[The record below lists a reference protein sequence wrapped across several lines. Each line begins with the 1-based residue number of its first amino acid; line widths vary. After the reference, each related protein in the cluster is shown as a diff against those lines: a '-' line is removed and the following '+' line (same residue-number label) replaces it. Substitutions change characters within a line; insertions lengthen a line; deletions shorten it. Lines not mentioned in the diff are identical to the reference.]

1 MVAETI
7 TAIRRHNKPP
17 ARQHPQPSHGSQK
30 RQASRAGKRGGAE
43 LQVGRKSKIM
53 STRDNPSAPVDP
65 AERPR
70 GVVAS
75 LVYVFE
81 RVMPDPFVL
90 SIGLT
95 FIVSVMAVAFAP
107 HGSVSVVLAS
117 WYSGTFNILAFAL
130 QMILILATGYAIA
143 DAPIVQRGLRTLATK
158 ADTPARAALV
168 VFPIV
173 AVAAWLNWGLG
184 LVVGALLSREIARR
198 VRVDFAWLVAGSYSA
213 WSVCNSGLSSSIAL
227 SQASHG
233 NALNLVEKATG
244 QVVPLSETVFAP
256 FVFIPTVLVV
266 IVMTAIFIWMH
277 PKQEHVV
284 AFIDAPGTASS
295 TASEADP
302 HARAALPGSSL
313 SFAARAENSLLGTL
327 FLLLLGGGYLAMTW
341 HTLGFELDIN
351 TTILIFLLAGLALQ
365 RTPIAYADAIR
376 RAARQTGSMLLQ
388 YPVYG
393 GIMGIMTG
401 TGLASMIAKTFVAIA
416 TPVTLPVLSFLS
428 SLIITLLI
436 PSAGGHWAVQGP
448 FVLPAALSLHASVP
462 RTAMAVAMAENVSN
476 MLQPFWAVP
485 VVAIA
490 GIRIQRVMGYTAVTF
505 VVSLVIYVAAL
516 WLIP

>member
-1 MVAETI
+1 MDQRDTDS
-7 TAIRRHNKPP
+7 THS
-17 ARQHPQPSHGSQK
+17 HP
-30 RQASRAGKRGGAE
+30 ASR
-43 LQVGRKSKIM
+43 
-53 STRDNPSAPVDP
+53 
-65 AERPR
+65 ERQR
-70 GVVAS
+70 GVVAG

-81 RVMPDPFVL
+81 QVMPDPFVL
-90 SIGLT
+90 SVGLT
-95 FIVSVMAVAFAP
+95 LVVIVLAFIFAP
-107 HGSVSVVLAS
+107 HASVPVILTS
-117 WYSGTFNILAFAL
+117 WYGGTFNILGFAL

-143 DAPIVQRGLRTLATK
+143 EAPIVQRGLRAM
-158 ADTPARAALV
+158 AAGVHSPARAALL

-184 LVVGALLSREIARR
+184 LIVGALLSREIAKR
-198 VRVDFAWLVAGSYSA
+198 VKVDFAWLVAGSYSA

-244 QVVPLSETVFAP
+244 QVIPLSQTVFAP

-266 IVMTAIFIWMH
+266 VVMTAIFIKMH
-277 PKQEHVV
+277 PKPEHVV
-284 AFIDAPGTASS
+284 AFSETAPESAADAHA
-295 TASEADP
+295 EQADP
-302 HARAALPGSSL
+302 HARGAAPT
-313 SFAARAENSLLGTL
+313 SFAARAERSMLGTL
-327 FLLLLGGGYLAMTW
+327 ILLILGVGYLAMTW
-341 HTLGFELDIN
+341 HAKGFELDIN
-351 TTILIFLLAGLALQ
+351 TTILIFLLVGLALQ

-401 TGLASMIAKTFVAIA
+401 TGLASAIAKTFVAIA
-416 TPVTLPVLSFLS
+416 TPVTLPVLSYLS

-462 RTAMAVAMAENVSN
+462 RTAMGVAMAENVSN

-505 VVSLVIYVAAL
+505 VVSLVIYGAAL

>member
-1 MVAETI
+1 MDNSKAGSAHPHPHSNERRRGLVA
-7 TAIRRHNKPP
+7 
-17 ARQHPQPSHGSQK
+17 G
-30 RQASRAGKRGGAE
+30 
-43 LQVGRKSKIM
+43 
-53 STRDNPSAPVDP
+53 
-65 AERPR
+65 
-70 GVVAS
+70 

-81 RVMPDPFVL
+81 QVMPDPFVL

-95 FIVSVMAVAFAP
+95 LVVILLAFGFAP
-107 HGSVSVVLAS
+107 HASLPVILTS
-117 WYSGTFNILAFAL
+117 WYGGTFNILGFAL

-143 DAPIVQRGLRTLATK
+143 EAPLVQRGLRAM
-158 ADTPARAALV
+158 AAGVHTPARAALL

-184 LVVGALLSREIARR
+184 LIVGALLSREIAKR
-198 VRVDFAWLVAGSYSA
+198 VKVDFAWLVAGSYSA

-244 QVVPLSETVFAP
+244 QVIPLSQTVFAP

-266 IVMTAIFIWMH
+266 VVMTAIFIWMH
-277 PKQEHVV
+277 PKAEHVV
-284 AFIDAPGTASS
+284 AFSETAPEAGGDAKAN
-295 TASEADP
+295 ADADP
-302 HARAALPGSSL
+302 HARGALPS
-313 SFAARAENSLLGTL
+313 SFAARAERSMLGTL
-327 FLLLLGGGYLAMTW
+327 ILLVLGIGYLAMTW
-341 HTLGFELDIN
+341 HAKGFELDIN
-351 TTILIFLLAGLALQ
+351 TTILIFLLVGLALQ

-416 TPVTLPVLSFLS
+416 TPVTLPVLSYLS

-462 RTAMAVAMAENVSN
+462 RTAMGVAMAENVSN

-505 VVSLVIYVAAL
+505 AVSLIIYGAAL

>member
-1 MVAETI
+1 MLAF
-7 TAIRRHNKPP
+7 
-17 ARQHPQPSHGSQK
+17 
-30 RQASRAGKRGGAE
+30 
-43 LQVGRKSKIM
+43 L
-53 STRDNPSAPVDP
+53 
-65 AERPR
+65 
-70 GVVAS
+70 
-75 LVYVFE
+75 
-81 RVMPDPFVL
+81 
-90 SIGLT
+90 
-95 FIVSVMAVAFAP
+95 FAP
-107 HGSVSVVLAS
+107 HASVPVILTS
-117 WYSGTFNILAFAL
+117 WYGGTFNILGFAL

-143 DAPIVQRGLRTLATK
+143 EAPLVQRGLRAM
-158 ADTPARAALV
+158 AASVSSPARAALL

-173 AVAAWLNWGLG
+173 GVAAWLNWGLG
-184 LVVGALLSREIARR
+184 LIVGALLSREIAKR
-198 VRVDFAWLVAGSYSA
+198 VKVDFAWLVAGSYSA

-244 QVVPLSETVFAP
+244 QVIPLSQTVFAP

-266 IVMTAIFIWMH
+266 VVMTAIFIKMH
-277 PKQEHVV
+277 PKPEHVV
-284 AFIDAPGTASS
+284 AFSETTPEAGANAPAD
-295 TASEADP
+295 EADP
-302 HARAALPGSSL
+302 HARGAAPT
-313 SFAARAENSLLGTL
+313 SFAARAERSMLGTL
-327 FLLLLGGGYLAMTW
+327 ILLVLGIGYLAMTW
-341 HTLGFELDIN
+341 HAKGFELDIN

-401 TGLASMIAKTFVAIA
+401 TGLASMIAKSFVAIA
-416 TPVTLPVLSFLS
+416 TPVTLPVLSYLS

-462 RTAMAVAMAENVSN
+462 RTAMGVAMAENVSN

-490 GIRIQRVMGYTAVTF
+490 GIKIQRVMGYTAVTF
-505 VVSLVIYVAAL
+505 VVSLIIYGVAL

>member
-1 MVAETI
+1 MNGLQKT
-7 TAIRRHNKPP
+7 P
-17 ARQHPQPSHGSQK
+17 AAAP
-30 RQASRAGKRGGAE
+30 RAP
-43 LQVGRKSKIM
+43 GR
-53 STRDNPSAPVDP
+53 
-65 AERPR
+65 R

-81 RVMPDPFVL
+81 QVMPDPFVL

-95 FIVSVMAVAFAP
+95 LVVVLLSAFFAP
-107 HGSVSVVLAS
+107 HGSLPTILGS
-117 WYSGTFNILAFAL
+117 WYEGTFKILGFAL

-143 DAPIVQRGLRTLATK
+143 AAPIVQRGLRALA
-158 ADTPARAALV
+158 AGVQTPTRAALL
-168 VFPIV
+168 VFPVV
-173 AVAAWLNWGLG
+173 AIAAWLNWGLG

-198 VRVDFAWLVAGSYSA
+198 SRIDFAWLVAGSYSA

-244 QVVPLSETVFAP
+244 HIVPLSETVFAP
-256 FVFIPTVLVV
+256 FVLIPTILVV
-266 IVMTAIFIWMH
+266 VVMGVIFVLIH
-277 PKQEHVV
+277 PKDDDV
-284 AFIDAPGTASS
+284 APFVERSETI
-295 TASEADP
+295 EADS
-302 HARAALPGSSL
+302 HARESAPD
-313 SFAARAENSLLGTL
+313 SFASRVEQSMIGT
-327 FLLLLGGGYLAMTW
+327 LLLLALGVGYLGMTW
-341 HTLGFELDIN
+341 STKGFELDIN
-351 TTILIFLLAGLALQ
+351 TTILIFLLIGLALQ
-365 RTPIAYADAIR
+365 RSPIAYAGAIR
-376 RAARQTGSMLLQ
+376 RAAAQTGPMLLQ

-401 TGLASMIAKTFVAIA
+401 TGLASVIAKAFVAIA
-416 TPVTLPVLSFLS
+416 TPATLAVWSFLS

-448 FVLPAALSLHASVP
+448 FVLPAALTLHAPVA
-462 RTAMAVAMAENVSN
+462 RTAMGVAMAENVSN

-490 GIRIQRVMGYTAVTF
+490 GIRIQRVMGYTAITF
-505 VVSLVIYVAAL
+505 VVSLVIYVLAL

>member
-1 MVAETI
+1 MDQRDTDSA
-7 TAIRRHNKPP
+7 HPNPKPHSRSRE
-17 ARQHPQPSHGSQK
+17 RQG
-30 RQASRAGKRGGAE
+30 
-43 LQVGRKSKIM
+43 
-53 STRDNPSAPVDP
+53 
-65 AERPR
+65 
-70 GVVAS
+70 GVVAG

-81 RVMPDPFVL
+81 QVMPDPFVL

-95 FIVSVMAVAFAP
+95 LVVIVLAFIFAP
-107 HGSVSVVLAS
+107 HASVPVILTS
-117 WYSGTFNILAFAL
+117 WYGGTFNILGFAL

-143 DAPIVQRGLRTLATK
+143 EAPIVQRGLRAM
-158 ADTPARAALV
+158 AAGVRTPARAALL

-184 LVVGALLSREIARR
+184 LIVGALLSREIAKR
-198 VRVDFAWLVAGSYSA
+198 VKVDFAWLVAGSYSA

-244 QVVPLSETVFAP
+244 QVIPLSETVFAP

-266 IVMTAIFIWMH
+266 VVMTAIFIKMH
-277 PKQEHVV
+277 PKPEHVV
-284 AFIDAPGTASS
+284 AFGETAPDASAQARGEPA
-295 TASEADP
+295 EHADP
-302 HARAALPGSSL
+302 HARGAAPT
-313 SFAARAENSLLGTL
+313 SFAARAERSMLGTL
-327 FLLLLGGGYLAMTW
+327 ILLVLGIGYLAMTW
-341 HTLGFELDIN
+341 HAKGFELDIN
-351 TTILIFLLAGLALQ
+351 TTILIFLLVGLALQ

-401 TGLASMIAKTFVAIA
+401 TGLASTIAKTFVAIA
-416 TPVTLPVLSFLS
+416 TPVTLPVLSYLS

-462 RTAMAVAMAENVSN
+462 RTAMGVAMAENVSN

-505 VVSLVIYVAAL
+505 VVSLVIYGAAL

>member
-1 MVAETI
+1 VSASKTVDKRHI
-7 TAIRRHNKPP
+7 DAANTNHAARR
-17 ARQHPQPSHGSQK
+17 
-30 RQASRAGKRGGAE
+30 RGI
-43 LQVGRKSKIM
+43 VP
-53 STRDNPSAPVDP
+53 T
-65 AERPR
+65 
-70 GVVAS
+70 

-81 RVMPDPFVL
+81 QVMPDPFVL

-95 FIVSVMAVAFAP
+95 LVVSLVAVAFAP
-107 HGSVSVVLAS
+107 HASLPTILTS
-117 WYSGTFNILAFAL
+117 WYDGTFNILGFAL

-143 DAPIVQRGLRTLATK
+143 DAPIVQRGLRAM
-158 ADTPARAALV
+158 AAGVPTPARAALT

-173 AVAAWLNWGLG
+173 AIAAWLNWGLG
-184 LVVGALLSREIARR
+184 LIVGALLSREIAKR
-198 VRVDFAWLVAGSYSA
+198 VKVDFAWLVAGSYSA

-244 QVVPLSETVFAP
+244 QVIPLSETVFAP
-256 FVFIPTVLVV
+256 FVLIPTTLV
-266 IVMTAIFIWMH
+266 IVIMTAIFIWMH
-277 PKQEHVV
+277 PKPDDVIVFREAKTEQEPEPHVR
-284 AFIDAPGTASS
+284 GTAP
-295 TASEADP
+295 A
-302 HARAALPGSSL
+302 
-313 SFAARAENSLLGTL
+313 SFAARVERSVLGTL
-327 FLLLLGGGYLAMTW
+327 VLLALGGGYLTVTW
-341 HTLGFELDIN
+341 HSKGFELDIN
-351 TTILIFLLAGLALQ
+351 TTILVFLLVGLALQ
-365 RTPIAYADAIR
+365 RTPIAYANAIR
-376 RAARQTGSMLLQ
+376 KAAGQTGSMLLQ

-401 TGLASMIAKTFVAIA
+401 TGLASVIAKTFVAIA
-416 TPVTLPVLSFLS
+416 TPTTLPVWSYLS

-462 RTAMAVAMAENVSN
+462 RAAMGVAMAENVSN

-490 GIRIQRVMGYTAVTF
+490 GIRIQRVMGYTAITF
-505 VVSLVIYVAAL
+505 VVSLVIYAVAL

>member
-1 MVAETI
+1 MDNSETGSAHPHPHPSERRRGLVA
-7 TAIRRHNKPP
+7 
-17 ARQHPQPSHGSQK
+17 G
-30 RQASRAGKRGGAE
+30 
-43 LQVGRKSKIM
+43 
-53 STRDNPSAPVDP
+53 
-65 AERPR
+65 
-70 GVVAS
+70 

-81 RVMPDPFVL
+81 QVMPDPFVL

-95 FIVSVMAVAFAP
+95 VVVILLAFGFAP
-107 HGSVSVVLAS
+107 HASLPVILTS
-117 WYSGTFNILAFAL
+117 WYGGTFNILGFAL

-143 DAPIVQRGLRTLATK
+143 EAPLVQRGLRAM
-158 ADTPARAALV
+158 AAGVHTPMRAALL

-184 LVVGALLSREIARR
+184 LIVGALLSREIARR
-198 VRVDFAWLVAGSYSA
+198 VKVDFAWLVAGSYSA

-244 QVVPLSETVFAP
+244 QVIPLSQTVFAP

-266 IVMTAIFIWMH
+266 VVMTAIFIWMH
-277 PKQEHVV
+277 PKPEYVV
-284 AFIDAPGTASS
+284 AFSETAPEAGGDLKAN
-295 TASEADP
+295 ADADP
-302 HARAALPGSSL
+302 HARGAAPS
-313 SFAARAENSLLGTL
+313 SFAARAERSILGTL
-327 FLLLLGGGYLAMTW
+327 ILLALGIGYLAMTW
-341 HTLGFELDIN
+341 HAKGFELDIN
-351 TTILIFLLAGLALQ
+351 TTILIFLLVGLALQ

-401 TGLASMIAKTFVAIA
+401 TGLASTIAKTFVAIA
-416 TPVTLPVLSFLS
+416 TPVTLPVLSYLS

-462 RTAMAVAMAENVSN
+462 RTAMGVAVAENVSN

-505 VVSLVIYVAAL
+505 AVSLVIYGAAL

>member
-1 MVAETI
+1 MDNSETRSTHPHPHPSERRRGLVA
-7 TAIRRHNKPP
+7 
-17 ARQHPQPSHGSQK
+17 G
-30 RQASRAGKRGGAE
+30 
-43 LQVGRKSKIM
+43 
-53 STRDNPSAPVDP
+53 
-65 AERPR
+65 
-70 GVVAS
+70 

-81 RVMPDPFVL
+81 QVMPDPFVL

-95 FIVSVMAVAFAP
+95 LVVILLAFGFAP
-107 HGSVSVVLAS
+107 HASLPVILSS
-117 WYSGTFNILAFAL
+117 WYGGTFNILGFAL

-143 DAPIVQRGLRTLATK
+143 EAPLVQRGLRAM
-158 ADTPARAALV
+158 AAGVHTPARAALL

-184 LVVGALLSREIARR
+184 LIVGALLSREIARR
-198 VRVDFAWLVAGSYSA
+198 VKVDFAWLVAGSYSA

-244 QVVPLSETVFAP
+244 QVIPLSQTVFAP

-266 IVMTAIFIWMH
+266 VVMTAIFIWMH
-277 PKQEHVV
+277 PKPEHVV
-284 AFIDAPGTASS
+284 AFSETAPEAGGDANAAANAGAK
-295 TASEADP
+295 ANADADP
-302 HARAALPGSSL
+302 HARGALPS
-313 SFAARAENSLLGTL
+313 SFAARAERSMLGTL
-327 FLLLLGGGYLAMTW
+327 ILLVLGVGYLAMTW
-341 HTLGFELDIN
+341 YAKGFELDIN
-351 TTILIFLLAGLALQ
+351 TTILIFLLVGLALQ

-401 TGLASMIAKTFVAIA
+401 TGLASTIAKTFVAIA
-416 TPVTLPVLSFLS
+416 TPVTLPVLSYMS

-462 RTAMAVAMAENVSN
+462 RTAMGVAMAENVSN

-505 VVSLVIYVAAL
+505 AVSLVIYGAAL